1 MNFPLKCDKW
11 FETCKRSTVSGDVRC
26 ETSTEK
32 LIFFIEK
39 WDKQCQWSP
48 VIMNENVSEDQCNF
62 SYNAFTNDPKVKL
75 DTSFSKVKLFVLAR
89 KITFYS
95 WIYFHKSKYKKRK
108 RKMIVQLFICLKGSF
123 FSQGTLKWTRLF
135 CQG

>member
-1 MNFPLKCDKW
+1 MRNDLKPGESPWCLEMWDQ
-11 FETCKRSTVSGDVRC
+11 SD
-26 ETSTEK
+26 
-32 LIFFIEK
+32 IQYYFIKK

-75 DTSFSKVKLFVLAR
+75 LPFSKVKLFVLGR

-95 WIYFHKSKYKKRK
+95 WIYFHKSKYKKRN
-108 RKMIVQLFICLKGSF
+108 RKMIVQLFVSLKLSF
-123 FSQGTLKWTRLF
+123 FGFCQVTLKWTKLF